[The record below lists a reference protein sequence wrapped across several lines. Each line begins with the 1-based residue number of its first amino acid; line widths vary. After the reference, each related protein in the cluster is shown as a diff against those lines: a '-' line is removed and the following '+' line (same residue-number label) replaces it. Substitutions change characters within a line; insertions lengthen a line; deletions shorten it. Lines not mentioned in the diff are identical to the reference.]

1 MSFKHLY
8 NSIYLRLS
16 NILQSRLSIFTT
28 EGQQLQILN
37 IIMVKQNRETKSQKH
52 TKAEKKTTKRTHSQG
67 KPY

>member
-28 EGQQLQILN
+28 EGQKLKNLN
-37 IIMVKQNRETKSQKH
+37 IIIVKKKRENKIQK
-52 TKAEKKTTKRTHSQG
+52 
-67 KPY
+67 

>member
-37 IIMVKQNRETKSQKH
+37 IIMVKKNRETKSQK
-52 TKAEKKTTKRTHSQG
+52 
-67 KPY
+67 